1 MSIITI
7 SRGSFSKGKE
17 VAEKLAEKLNY
28 ECISRDILIEASEHF
43 NIPEIKLVRAIHD
56 APSILDRFTHGKEHY
71 VAYIREALLE
81 HAEKDNIVYHGLA
94 GHFFLKEIP
103 HVLKTRITADME
115 DRVSNEA
122 EKENIS
128 PDEARKILVKDDE
141 ERRKWAMAL
150 YGIDPWDSRLYD
162 LTIHIGCI
170 SVNDAVQ
177 LILETIALPCFKKT
191 DESQKILQD
200 HLLEARVKAILP
212 RENVTAKSGIVIVTV
227 EAPLVQEKHITEDIK
242 KKISHVEGLKEVRV
256 NVLPVFDTD

>member
-7 SRGSFSKGKE
+7 SRGSFSKGKQ

-28 ECISRDILIEASEHF
+28 ECISRDILIEASDHF

-128 PDEARKILVKDDE
+128 RDEARKILVKDDE
-141 ERRKWAMAL
+141 GR
-150 YGIDPWDSRLYD
+150 S
-162 LTIHIGCI
+162 
-170 SVNDAVQ
+170 
-177 LILETIALPCFKKT
+177 
-191 DESQKILQD
+191 
-200 HLLEARVKAILP
+200 
-212 RENVTAKSGIVIVTV
+212 
-227 EAPLVQEKHITEDIK
+227 
-242 KKISHVEGLKEVRV
+242 
-256 NVLPVFDTD
+256 